1 MHLLLSP
8 PGDEQLLLDEVHSAA
23 VGAASPPR
31 PAPTNRGEDAAP
43 TTIAVEQLPTG
54 PLVFCRQL
62 LPNATAET
70 APSINAWTNL
80 LFARLPAD
88 GPWQLHVFP
97 QSNRTRLIRETL
109 LARLKQHR
117 RQLLKSLTTGPFTPA
132 TSLVQLFLT
141 APDTGWV
148 SVAPAP
154 LPFQHRQLIVPFP
167 GGEIPVA
174 NDKTA
179 PARAFAKLVE
189 AEQRLGR
196 PITGN
201 DTCVDL
207 GASPGSWSYVALQ
220 RGARVIAVDRAPLR
234 RDLMQ
239 NPKLTYRQG
248 DAFRFVPDQP
258 VDWLLCDV
266 IAAPERSIE
275 LLLTWLR
282 EKRCRRFVVT
292 IKFKGREDYA
302 ALDRLKRELPG
313 LCSEFWLTRLC
324 ANKNEACAFGQ
335 RN

>member
-8 PGDEQLLLDEVHSAA
+8 PGDEALLAA
-23 VGAASPPR
+23 ELTPR
-31 PAPTNRGEDAAP
+31 PATTDRGGDAAP
-43 TTIAVEQLPTG
+43 TTLVVESLPTG

-62 LPNATAET
+62 LPHATAEQ
-70 APSINAWTNL
+70 APSINAWADL
-80 LFARLPAD
+80 LFSRLPAD
-88 GPWQLHVFP
+88 GPWQLHIFP
-97 QSNRTRLIRETL
+97 RSNRTRLIRETL
-109 LARLKQHR
+109 LARLKQQR

-132 TSLVQLFLT
+132 TSLVQLHLT
-141 APDTGWV
+141 APDRGRL

-154 LPFQHRQLIVPFP
+154 LPYEHRQLIVPFP

-174 NDKTA
+174 HDKAA

-196 PITGN
+196 PIAGN

-239 NPKLTYRQG
+239 NPRLQYRQG

-275 LLLTWLR
+275 LLLAWLR

-302 ALDRLKRELPG
+302 TLDALKRELPA
-313 LCSEFWLTRLC
+313 LCSEFWITRLC
-324 ANKNEACAFGQ
+324 ANKNEACAAGV
-335 RN
+335 RA